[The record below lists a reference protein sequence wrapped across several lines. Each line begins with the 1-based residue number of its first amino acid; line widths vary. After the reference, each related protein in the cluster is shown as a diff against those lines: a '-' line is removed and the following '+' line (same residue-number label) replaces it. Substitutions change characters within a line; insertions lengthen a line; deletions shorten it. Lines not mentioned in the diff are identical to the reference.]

1 MPRECAMYEEAEIHV
16 QPPVKKLF
24 IPVHRN
30 ETFTKLKT
38 PPIKLVK
45 ECDKSV
51 LKKINAA
58 VRQDSEDTRPIEESA
73 RKFEVDIQI
82 ETCDEDMS
90 PANKLEGNKAML
102 RNHINNLDVTPF
114 PSLELDVEDILK
126 ATEDILKTT
135 TNTAD
140 KSLGLYIRNSIGHL
154 MNNMNRLSYHEEA
167 IQLALEAWEAWS
179 NHSKYVNRTRPIF
192 YKCYICKTAWW
203 HLSEFSDHIVQHKD
217 VIVCLEKNNNE
228 ANIVASYHNKGNFE
242 DIYAEGKCSLCGR
255 DYEHHQ
261 VMRYNQTGEYIVVNR
276 RCEYPFFNCYYTM
289 IHTISCEKC
298 GIGDEDAY
306 KCPICLVRFQELEDL
321 NEHLVLCHS
330 VRSDEPAVI
339 GAMECKC
346 SERYVSKLHH
356 VCEDR
361 TPVHQCLNCCE
372 SFYTK
377 KLMRSHMEMSDRS
390 YTCDICNENLDKSCT
405 KYIHMMKH
413 TDQFMLVAKCVQCP
427 GFKLFVSEEDAL
439 QHKHSQHF
447 MDAKKKMLFPKI
459 IVPISCIVDRLKP
472 DLSNVIKQE
481 KMDEDDSLEHK
492 EAPEIDVKIEH
503 DFVKEEPED
512 QEENDEEDDY
522 NLVIKEEPI
531 EINETQIYTETYD
544 QSTIANTTSV
554 KEENLNEE
562 DYEGDIIKI
571 NFNFES
577 NDEFGIKENIISKN
591 QTQNL
596 CDDSD
601 NDTPDP
607 VLVGGRMKNRIYKC
621 NKCGYQARHKKFK
634 EHVESDCGNSTYN
647 KKYYN
652 CTQCDTMFP
661 SLGKYLMHFTKHGFQ
676 EMACPECLRQ
686 FQTHTQMGQHVHTHI
701 KQNFVR
707 VKLISHESYAKS
719 DFQCKQCS
727 EIVTVDLFF
736 DHWQTH
742 LSHNPDG
749 RVRSIEEIR
758 KDVNPDRTDHE
769 PLPGCLSD
777 AVIKE
782 CLQHIMMKVPKE
794 CNYCHR
800 KFSRVYGCKRHII
813 EHLLAD
819 AYAQKPVYGALR
831 CQMCATGF
839 PTPEKYKQHMRDHA
853 SLPVYKC
860 ELCDRTF
867 SDSSNFTKHKKVHNY
882 KVLVCD
888 LCGKK
893 FQAKASLIKH
903 LVKHEVSAP
912 IPCTL
917 CDKTFY
923 FESSYRRHVRYSH
936 DKATFGFR
944 CVICNERFDS
954 LKYKW
959 DHMWQVH
966 KERKQK
972 ADCPICLESFRKYAD
987 VKFHA
992 KVVHG
997 MDVSVLSMKNASNG
1011 TMNLEQYFKSPRI
1024 RVGENETL
1032 VVYESE

>member
-1 MPRECAMYEEAEIHV
+1 MSDTTRKRCRKSKLVPRECAMFEEAEIHV

-82 ETCDEDMS
+82 ETCDEDIS
-90 PANKLEGNKAML
+90 PANKLEGNKTML
-102 RNHINNLDVTPF
+102 RNHINNLEVTPF

-126 ATEDILKTT
+126 ATEDIMKTT

-167 IQLALEAWEAWS
+167 IQLALEAWEA
-179 NHSKYVNRTRPIF
+179 
-192 YKCYICKTAWW
+192 C
-203 HLSEFSDHIVQHKD
+203 
-217 VIVCLEKNNNE
+217 
-228 ANIVASYHNKGNFE
+228 
-242 DIYAEGKCSLCGR
+242 
-255 DYEHHQ
+255 
-261 VMRYNQTGEYIVVNR
+261 
-276 RCEYPFFNCYYTM
+276 
-289 IHTISCEKC
+289 CEKC
-298 GIGDEDAY
+298 GIGDEGVC
-306 KCPICLVRFQELEDL
+306 KCPICLVRFQELVDL

-339 GAMECKC
+339 GAIECKC

-413 TDQFMLVAKCVQCP
+413 TDQFMLVAKCMQCP

-459 IVPISCIVDRLKP
+459 IVPISCIVDKLKP

-481 KMDEDDSLEHK
+481 KMDEDDSLEYK

-503 DFVKEEPED
+503 DFVKEEPVD
-512 QEENDEEDDY
+512 QDENEEEDEY

-531 EINETQIYTETYD
+531 EINETQIYTETY
-544 QSTIANTTSV
+544 ANATSV
-554 KEENLNEE
+554 KEENLDEE

-591 QTQNL
+591 QTQNI

-758 KDVNPDRTDHE
+758 KDVNPDRIAHE

-912 IPCTL
+912 IPCNL

-992 KVVHG
+992 KTVHG